1 MLVKFT
7 LPSDNGIA
15 QAIPAH
21 IYLTGP
27 LPHAKIDTT
36 CVFWKD
42 AEEIAEHEILA
53 SHQAINL
60 RLDTLSESS
69 SSAGDIVHD
78 ESDARRED
86 YCSFPSEQIPHL

>member
-7 LPSDNGIA
+7 LPTDTGIA
-15 QAIPAH
+15 RAVPAH
-21 IYLTGP
+21 IYLTGS

-60 RLDTLSESS
+60 RLDTLSKLPPL
-69 SSAGDIVHD
+69 
-78 ESDARRED
+78 
-86 YCSFPSEQIPHL
+86 PSLSLCAVD

>member
-7 LPSDNGIA
+7 LPSTNGIA

-60 RLDTLSESS
+60 RLDTLSESTCYPD
-69 SSAGDIVHD
+69 GTTC
-78 ESDARRED
+78 EW
-86 YCSFPSEQIPHL
+86 F